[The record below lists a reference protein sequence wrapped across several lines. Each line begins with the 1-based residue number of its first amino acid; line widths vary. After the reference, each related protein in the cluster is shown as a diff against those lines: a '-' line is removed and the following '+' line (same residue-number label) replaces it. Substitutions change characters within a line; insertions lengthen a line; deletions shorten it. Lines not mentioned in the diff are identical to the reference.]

1 MFFLSITKKKLIK
14 AIASSIVFFCLVQTA
29 YSQLPPNAGS
39 VSRDAIAP
47 RLASPQNNAT
57 LPQIDAVVPSTT
69 KSTDPTPIA
78 VKSINIT
85 GATLFSPDTLQALIA
100 NVATGN
106 RTLGE
111 LQNAAGRITA
121 HYRKSG
127 YFLARAY
134 LPAQKMEDG
143 QVTIVVLEGKLT
155 EVQVQNTSRI
165 SDAAATARLA
175 GLAPGTVMQRAAVD
189 RALLLLGD
197 VPGVG
202 GVDSRLTPGA
212 NTGETVLVAVVRPAP
227 AWSGKVDADNY
238 GSLYSGRYRLGGSID
253 GNSPLGFGERISAT
267 LLVSNEKLVYGRA
280 GVQAPIGASGLT
292 VGAGFNHSQYLLAD
306 VYKELDA
313 VGYSDTFEVNARYP
327 LVRSV
332 PFNLYGQAGAEHRKL
347 HDDVRSTN
355 TQTDKRA
362 NVATLGLQADWR
374 DSLGGWGADSQAGIT
389 LIGGKLKIITEDA
402 AAIDARGANTAG
414 SYGKVS
420 INLGRQQ
427 ALIDK
432 LSLGAQLR
440 GQWASKNLD
449 SSEKLSLGGISGV
462 RAYPAGEA
470 AGDSGWVGSLELR
483 YAVLSQVA
491 ASVFYD
497 AGSINVNANPYLPT
511 ANKRSLSGAG
521 VGLAGVYEALDW
533 RMSLAWRTSEAATY
547 EPDKKP
553 RFWAQAGWRF

>member
-1 MFFLSITKKKLIK
+1 MSILKINCMICMLSLCSAGI
-14 AIASSIVFFCLVQTA
+14 
-29 YSQLPPNAGS
+29 NAQQIPDAGTL
-39 VSRDAIAP
+39 SRDAAIKPLLPKNTTILPEAP
-47 RLASPQNNAT
+47 
-57 LPQIDAVVPSTT
+57 DALLSAE
-69 KSTDPTPIA
+69 KSSDRTSII
-78 VKSINIT
+78 VNGINIT
-85 GATLFSPDTLQALIA
+85 GATLFPVNTLKAV
-100 NVATGN
+100 VADVTTGN
-106 RTLGE
+106 HTLGE
-111 LQNAAGRITA
+111 LQEAASRITA
-121 HYRKSG
+121 HYRRAG

-143 QVTIVVLEGKLT
+143 QVTIAVLEGKLA

-227 AWSGKVDADNY
+227 AWAGKVEADNY

-253 GNSPLGFGERISAT
+253 GNSPLGFGERVSAT

-306 VYKELDA
+306 VFKSLDA

-362 NVATLGLQADWR
+362 NVATLGLQADWH
-374 DSLGGWGADSQAGIT
+374 DSLGGLDADSQAGIT
-389 LIGGKLKIITEDA
+389 LLRGRLNIITEDA

-414 SYGKVS
+414 GYGKVNF
-420 INLGRQQ
+420 NLSRQQ

-440 GQWASKNLD
+440 GQWANKNLD

-462 RAYPAGEA
+462 RAYPSGEA

-483 YAVLSQVA
+483 YAVLPQVA

-497 AGSINVNANPYLPT
+497 AGSINVNANP
-511 ANKRSLSGAG
+511 
-521 VGLAGVYEALDW
+521 
-533 RMSLAWRTSEAATY
+533 
-547 EPDKKP
+547 
-553 RFWAQAGWRF
+553 

>member
-1 MFFLSITKKKLIK
+1 MRNFTLSAVLI
-14 AIASSIVFFCLVQTA
+14 ACTTPATYAQT
-29 YSQLPPNAGS
+29 PPNAGT
-39 VSRDAIAP
+39 VSRDVVVTKP
-47 RLASPQNNAT
+47 ASPQTNTT
-57 LPQIDAVVPSTT
+57 LPQVGAVAPTVA
-69 KSTDPTPIA
+69 KSTDTTPIS
-78 VKSINIT
+78 VKSIIII
-85 GATLFSPDTLQALIA
+85 GATAFNVDVLQALVA

-106 RTLGE
+106 HTLGE
-111 LQNAAGRITA
+111 LQEAASRITE
-121 HYRKSG
+121 HYRKAG

-143 QVTIVVLEGKLT
+143 QVTIAVLEGKLA

-175 GLAPGTVMQRAAVD
+175 GLAPGTLMQRAAVD

-227 AWSGKVDADNY
+227 AWTGKVEADNY

-253 GNSPLGFGERISAT
+253 GNSPLGFGERVSAT

-306 VYKELDA
+306 VYKALDA

-347 HDDVRSTN
+347 HDNVRSTN

-374 DSLGGWGADSQAGIT
+374 DSWGGLGADSQAGIT
-389 LIGGKLKIITEDA
+389 LTGGRLNIITEDA
-402 AAIDARGANTAG
+402 ATIDARGANTAG
-414 SYGKVS
+414 GYSKVNIS
-420 INLGRQQ
+420 LSRQQ

-462 RAYPAGEA
+462 RAYPSGEA

-483 YAVLSQVA
+483 YAVLPQMA

-521 VGLAGVYEALDW
+521 VGLAGVYAALDW

>member
-1 MFFLSITKKKLIK
+1 MKNLIII
-14 AIASSIVFFCLVQTA
+14 IALGAVGVCGNLVLAQQA
-29 YSQLPPNAGS
+29 LPNAGS
-39 VSRDAIAP
+39 IAREAITAKP
-47 RLASPQNNAT
+47 P
-57 LPQIDAVVPSTT
+57 LPQDNAALPQSGATVPSIAQ
-69 KSTDPTPIA
+69 STDATPIA

-85 GATLFSPDTLQALIA
+85 GATLFSADTLQALVA

-106 RTLGE
+106 HTLGE
-111 LQNAAGRITA
+111 LQNAATRITA
-121 HYRKSG
+121 HYRKAG

-143 QVTIVVLEGKLT
+143 QVTIAVLEGRLA

-175 GLAPGTVMQRAAVD
+175 TLTPGTVMQRAEVD

-212 NTGETVLVAVVRPAP
+212 NTGETVLVAVVKPAP
-227 AWSGKVDADNY
+227 AWTGKVDADNY

-253 GNSPLGFGERISAT
+253 GNSPLGFGERVSAT
-267 LLVSNEKLVYGRA
+267 LLASNEKLVYGRA
-280 GVQAPIGASGLT
+280 GVQVPVGASGLT
-292 VGAGFNHSQYLLAD
+292 AGAGFNHSQYLLAD
-306 VYKELDA
+306 IYKALDA

-332 PFNLYGQAGAEHRKL
+332 PFNLYGQASAEHRKL

-374 DSLGGWGADSQAGIT
+374 DSLGGLGADSQAGIT
-389 LIGGKLKIITEDA
+389 LIRGKLNIITEDA
-402 AAIDARGANTAG
+402 AAIDAKGANTVG

-420 INLGRQQ
+420 ISLSRQQ
-427 ALIDK
+427 ALTDK

-440 GQWASKNLD
+440 GQWGSKNLD

-462 RAYPAGEA
+462 RAYPSGEA
-470 AGDSGWVGSLELR
+470 SGDSGWVGSLELR
-483 YAVLSQVA
+483 YAFMQQMAV
-491 ASVFYD
+491 SVFYD
-497 AGSINVNANPYLPT
+497 TGSINVNTNPYLTT
-511 ANKRSLSGAG
+511 ANKRSLAGAGIGLSGAYNG
-521 VGLAGVYEALDW
+521 LDW
-533 RMSLAWRTSEAATY
+533 RMAVAWRNGEVSVS
-547 EPDKKP
+547 EPDKSP
-553 RFWAQAGWRF
+553 RFWLQAGWRF